1 MHKALSSFLI
11 ALSIYLLIIT
21 AVLYA
26 YTQYRTKLSEV
37 TTDKSQVVA
46 FDVISAAASKPTTI
60 KKPKPPKESKP
71 EKKPEFNKKPEPK
84 KKPVSKVA
92 KQETKKPQKSLL
104 SKTIKKE
111 PIIKKTPVVSLEK
124 PTPAPSHQNI
134 APMAEKT
141 VQRMISAPVII
152 HKDPTKALALK
163 HIPQPIPTQIT
174 KPIKKPTR
182 KPTKQ
187 KAKKK
192 KENTRQH
199 QARQKRRSRSTKSK
213 KGNGTH
219 KKRSSRKG
227 KRSFLSKLKAKI
239 NRNKHYPRIAERR
252 GVTGSVHV
260 RFTIL
265 KNGGVGA
272 LSASGPALLRSAAKA
287 AVRHAFPIN
296 PAKAPFSLPYRTG
309 VTLRYI
315 RQ

>member
-21 AVLYA
+21 AVLYV

-46 FDVISAAASKPTTI
+46 FDVISAAASKPTPI
-60 KKPKPPKESKP
+60 KKPKPPKESRP
-71 EKKPEFNKKPEPK
+71 EKKPEFNKKPKLK

-92 KQETKKPQKSLL
+92 KQETKEPKKSLL

-111 PIIKKTPVVSLEK
+111 PIIKKAPVVSLEK
-124 PTPAPSHQNI
+124 PTPAPSPQHMT
-134 APMAEKT
+134 PTLEKS
-141 VQRMISAPVII
+141 VPSLIPSPVLIYKDSA
-152 HKDPTKALALK
+152 KALVLK
-163 HIPQPIPTQIT
+163 PIPQPIPTQIT
-174 KPIKKPTR
+174 KPIEKSAR

-187 KAKKK
+187 KVKKK
-192 KENTRQH
+192 KESTKQH

-265 KNGGVGA
+265 RNGGVGA

>member
-11 ALSIYLLIIT
+11 AVSIYLLIIA

-26 YTQYRTKLSEV
+26 YTQYRTKLSEA
-37 TTDKSQVVA
+37 TTEKSQVIA
-46 FDVISAAASKPTTI
+46 FDVISTAESKPTPI

-71 EKKPEFNKKPEPK
+71 EKKPEFNKKPELK
-84 KKPVSKVA
+84 KKPFSKVA

-104 SKTIKKE
+104 SKTTKKE
-111 PIIKKTPVVSLEK
+111 PIIKKIPVVSLEK
-124 PTPAPSHQNI
+124 PTPAPSPQHI
-134 APMAEKT
+134 APIAEKT
-141 VQRMISAPVII
+141 VQRMIPAPVII

-163 HIPQPIPTQIT
+163 PIPQPILTQIA
-174 KPIKKPTR
+174 KPIKKLTR

-187 KAKKK
+187 KVKKK
-192 KENTRQH
+192 KESTRQH

-239 NRNKHYPRIAERR
+239 NQNKHYPRIAERR

-265 KNGGVGA
+265 KNGRVGA

-287 AVRHAFPIN
+287 AVRHAFPVN
-296 PAKAPFSLPYRTG
+296 STKAPFSLPYRTG